1 MTRGQTD
8 MSVLLAF
15 IFTLRKK
22 AKPTGFRTPALHQMA
37 RAEGGREA
45 AAEDKGLDNAVSAP
59 AKGDASSTRS

>member
-1 MTRGQTD
+1 
-8 MSVLLAF
+8 V
-15 IFTLRKK
+15 
-22 AKPTGFRTPALHQMA
+22 A